1 VIGLLGYG
9 VSLVLFVLAL
19 RGLGSARAG
28 AYFSTA
34 PFLGAAIAIAA
45 FHEPIPSG
53 FWWSA
58 LLMAAGVAL
67 HLTERHAHEHRHDAL
82 RHAHSHVHDEHQA
95 AIDDALRLRGFG
107 TIRGV

>member
-1 VIGLLGYG
+1 L
-9 VSLVLFVLAL
+9 
-19 RGLGSARAG
+19 GLGRSAWCEIG
-28 AYFSTA
+28 ATA

-67 HLTERHAHEHRHDAL
+67 HLTERHAHEHRHEAL

>member
-9 VSLVLFVLAL
+9 VSLVLFILAL
-19 RGLGSARAG
+19 RGLGSVRAG

-53 FWWSA
+53 F
-58 LLMAAGVAL
+58 
-67 HLTERHAHEHRHDAL
+67 
-82 RHAHSHVHDEHQA
+82 
-95 AIDDALRLRGFG
+95 
-107 TIRGV
+107 